1 MAVTLAAL
9 PAKNLPWWPFISV
22 IKVVRVIVLVSVM
35 EVIAIIL
42 HCSNHS
48 PKKNTEMH
56 WLPFV
61 ASLHGENT
69 QAYQDLVALYS

>member
-1 MAVTLAAL
+1 MAAL
-9 PAKNLPWWPFISV
+9 PAKNLPCRPCISVISV

-48 PKKNTEMH
+48 PKKNTEVH